1 MFILTSNPVAFELSS
16 TFPENGL
23 YFSVESSFFFFFF
36 SSKAQEK
43 KLGKMYTKEDLKTEG
58 KKKNLILLDLK
69 IRES

>member
-1 MFILTSNPVAFELSS
+1 MFILTLNPVAFELSS

-23 YFSVESSFFFFFF
+23 YFSVESSFFFFF

-43 KLGKMYTKEDLKTEG
+43 KLGKMYVKEDLKTEG